1 MITINV
7 FSTKYNG
14 VFHPFGI
21 ESLYH
26 LAVYIR
32 EKNIDI
38 ELDDLN
44 TLTLEVF
51 QYLINNNI
59 IYVLENNWMKNKEL
73 NKIKLSNNDL
83 IKNIKEKMSSSKS
96 MDEFYDFYWIKYQNW
111 YREGLENKGLNVY
124 TIKWNEFIN
133 ERIGDLE
140 KWIEENKPK

>member
-1 MITINV
+1 
-7 FSTKYNG
+7 
-14 VFHPFGI
+14 
-21 ESLYH
+21 
-26 LAVYIR
+26 
-32 EKNIDI
+32 
-38 ELDDLN
+38 
-44 TLTLEVF
+44 
-51 QYLINNNI
+51 
-59 IYVLENNWMKNKEL
+59 VLENNWMKNKEL